1 MQTPYNSPLFER
13 ENLDNPEKLCFLVR
27 RAFVLND
34 GFEKQKLKDP
44 YISFSQNLQIP
55 ANLSEFAFSV
65 PLLNCLDFKSAKFN
79 KAINLNV
86 ANNENG
92 VNLNPFEGSKF
103 DLVKLGYVGEFFMGG
118 TPSRKNLNYWQGGNI
133 KWLTI
138 GDYENFSIITDTKE
152 KITDLGLQNSS
163 AKLIKKGA
171 VVVSIYATIGRVG
184 ILGDDMATNQ
194 AIVSICVNNNF
205 INKFVMYMIG
215 FCNSQL
221 INIAK
226 TITQQNINLEI
237 LKSIF
242 IPLPPLEAQEKIVK
256 SIEFCEDKILNLN
269 NELKTLENATSKIL
283 KRELF

>member
-1 MQTPYNSPLFER
+1 M
-13 ENLDNPEKLCFLVR
+13 
-27 RAFVLND
+27 
-34 GFEKQKLKDP
+34 
-44 YISFSQNLQIP
+44 
-55 ANLSEFAFSV
+55 
-65 PLLNCLDFKSAKFN
+65 
-79 KAINLNV
+79 
-86 ANNENG
+86 
-92 VNLNPFEGSKF
+92 
-103 DLVKLGYVGEFFMGG
+103 KLGYVGEFFMGG

-163 AKLIKKGA
+163 AKLIKKGV

-221 INIAK
+221 INMAK
-226 TITQQNINLEI
+226 TTTQQNINLEI

-256 SIEFCEDKILNLN
+256 AIEFCEDKILNLN